1 MKNIHTTIQ
10 LLFLIIINIFV
21 CTLDVIFYTNGLM
34 DNLLFFI
41 PLALLLTCLN
51 YFLCNKTVHL
61 IIIQSLT
68 AISCFICTMISVFL
82 YDKYISSNDALGFV
96 VLFLFLFGQI
106 GIFTYISCVAVFSKI
121 FRIGKKQNS

>member
-1 MKNIHTTIQ
+1 
-10 LLFLIIINIFV
+10 
-21 CTLDVIFYTNGLM
+21 
-34 DNLLFFI
+34 
-41 PLALLLTCLN
+41 
-51 YFLCNKTVHL
+51 
-61 IIIQSLT
+61 
-68 AISCFICTMISVFL
+68 MISVFL